1 MVGWEAEVKIHKVRE
16 RHPRNDATMILVAE
30 PNPTFFPPAPVD
42 RPIRSDSFDL
52 PSAVCSTEP
61 QQKSRIG
68 KECQPKIFGLRE
80 KRKGKDEKSERKR
93 GTREGVEA
101 I

>member
-1 MVGWEAEVKIHKVRE
+1 
-16 RHPRNDATMILVAE
+16 MILVALA
-30 PNPTFFPPAPVD
+30 PPDFFSRSPVD
-42 RPIRSDSFDL
+42 RPTRSDSFDL